1 MKKILLK
8 SIILLGLV
16 VISCDKGELSKE
28 PKNDITS
35 FQKQSN
41 LFNYI
46 ESTHI
51 DNGGSECAN
60 NILIFPTW
68 DKYWET
74 IDKLDQMIDNDCD
87 AFDATVPN
95 GISDDSYDALADA
108 AGFDEDNVL
117 RKFEQDL
124 EFCSLRQKIETLENN
139 WLDQQGDGVWDV
151 NADPD
156 NHFIDDE
163 TERAL
168 LSYDAEVIIGN
179 KKDGFVYYKFLD
191 DVGNY
196 IEVHNGDSVAI
207 SQVSQGNIPTN
218 NPNVVVQTPIKDE
231 TSAGECKSKVKE
243 VSYEYDLENGKRLK
257 RISKIRREFG
267 ANYTSQTAIFKSK
280 IKAKTKGYR
289 KKNGRWRARRT
300 WITACI
306 GGQVVGEPG
315 LAYNA
320 CDKALDPIYK
330 QKERRRRRVKVKTTI
345 SPFNGSLPQLQYLS
359 VLPNSL
365 FSLHK
370 QGDVLIINKDF
381 YGMPVN

>member
-1 MKKILLK
+1 M
-8 SIILLGLV
+8 LLGLV
-16 VISCDKGELSKE
+16 VVSCDKGELSKE
-28 PKNDITS
+28 PTNDITS
-35 FQKQSN
+35 FQKQSS

-51 DNGGSECAN
+51 NNGSDCTN

-74 IDKLDQMIDNDCD
+74 IDQLDQMIDNDCD

-95 GISDDSYDALADA
+95 GISDDDYDALADA

-117 RKFEQDL
+117 RKFEEDL
-124 EFCSLRQKIETLENN
+124 EFCSLRKKIESLENN
-139 WLDQQGDGVWDV
+139 WLDQQGDGEWDV

-191 DVGNY
+191 DEGNY
-196 IEVHNGDSVAI
+196 IEVHNGDNEAI
-207 SQVSQGNIPTN
+207 SQVSQGHIPTN
-218 NPNVVVQTPIKDE
+218 NPNVVVQTPVKDE
-231 TSAGECKSKVKE
+231 TTGQCKSKVKE
-243 VSYEYDLENGKRLK
+243 VSYEYDIANGKRLK

-300 WITACI
+300 WITAGI

-345 SPFNGSLPQLQYLS
+345 SPFNGALPQLQYLS
-359 VLPNSL
+359 VLENSL